1 MIHIHEE
8 VARCLLCENAPY
20 GAKAARAI
28 RALRFDNL
36 WTARELFSELNDAEI
51 EATQAASFD
60 SDRKPRIIGQKCVG
74 CHLCRLVCPAGA
86 IGVANRMP
94 GQKG

>member
-1 MIHIHEE
+1 MKKLLAACY
-8 VARCLLCENAPY
+8 ARMHPAVQK
-20 GAKAARAI
+20 KAARAI

-51 EATQAASFD
+51 EAAQAISFD

-94 GQKG
+94 KQKG